1 MKLWISTGN
10 ESLLIELCRCF
21 MIKKFL
27 IPCFLGC
34 FFFVAACDK
43 NNGSDPNPPVPDEIT
58 FNMTK
63 DSVSAPLDGGDLS
76 LGYFLSSRPEE
87 GQFVVTMLSGE
98 SWVSYIADNPES
110 NSLTVNV
117 ERNDGEP
124 REGILAIRFDYNGG
138 SLLDSVTISQDG
150 RDYDVFIEAKD
161 LDGEYYTGEKDYYI
175 WVSTLGMWEDGSEGL
190 NLRSGFRLLLHPS
203 VLCYGRYCLGET
215 SGRRGY
221 PVRCA
226 CSVYGWQVVPPFI
239 YGRLYRP
246 RLC

>member
-1 MKLWISTGN
+1 MT
-10 ESLLIELCRCF
+10 
-21 MIKKFL
+21 
-27 IPCFLGC
+27 
-34 FFFVAACDK
+34 ACDK
-43 NNGSDPNPPVPDEIT
+43 NNGDGPNPPASDDDIT
-58 FNMTK
+58 FNMTE
-63 DSVSAPLDGGDLS
+63 DTVTSPIEGGDLS
-76 LGYFLSSRPEE
+76 LGYSLSSRPEE

-98 SWVSYIADNPES
+98 SWVSYVADNPES

-117 ERNDGEP
+117 ESNDGEP

-138 SLLDSVTISQDG
+138 SLLDSVTISQEG
-150 RDYDVFIEAKD
+150 KDYDVFIDAKD

-175 WVSTLGMWEDGSEGL
+175 WVSTLGVWEDGSEGL
-190 NLRSGFRLLLHPS
+190 NIDLFAEGEPELEDYLWNGTPYKRVISIFLRSGFRLLLHPS

>member
-1 MKLWISTGN
+1 
-10 ESLLIELCRCF
+10 

-43 NNGSDPNPPVPDEIT
+43 NNGSDPNPPVLDEIT

-63 DSVSAPLDGGDLS
+63 DSVSAPLDGADLS
-76 LGYFLSSRPEE
+76 LEYFLSSRPEE

-124 REGILAIRFDYNGG
+124 REGILAIRFDYNGRAEG
-138 SLLDSVTISQDG
+138 GHFGHSL
-150 RDYDVFIEAKD
+150 
-161 LDGEYYTGEKDYYI
+161 
-175 WVSTLGMWEDGSEGL
+175 
-190 NLRSGFRLLLHPS
+190 RLQRGQPS
-203 VLCYGRYCLGET
+203 
-215 SGRRGY
+215 
-221 PVRCA
+221 
-226 CSVYGWQVVPPFI
+226 
-239 YGRLYRP
+239 
-246 RLC
+246 

>member
-1 MKLWISTGN
+1 
-10 ESLLIELCRCF
+10 

-43 NNGSDPNPPVPDEIT
+43 NNGSDPNPPVSDEIT

-63 DSVSAPLDGGDLS
+63 DSVSAPLDGADLS
-76 LGYFLSSRPEE
+76 LEYFLSSRPEE

-138 SLLDSVTISQDG
+138 SLLEQRILTESTIP
-150 RDYDVFIEAKD
+150 VKKI
-161 LDGEYYTGEKDYYI
+161 TI
-175 WVSTLGMWEDGSEGL
+175 
-190 NLRSGFRLLLHPS
+190 SGFRPS
-203 VLCYGRYCLGET
+203 VCGRTGLK
-215 SGRRGY
+215 
-221 PVRCA
+221 V
-226 CSVYGWQVVPPFI
+226 
-239 YGRLYRP
+239 
-246 RLC
+246 